1 MQVHLNGQSE
11 SIEEAES
18 LADLLARL
26 NLADAP
32 IAVEVNMELI
42 PREDHAQHILRD
54 GDELEVVKFV
64 GGG

>member
-1 MQVHLNGQSE
+1 
-11 SIEEAES
+11 
-18 LADLLARL
+18 LLARL